1 MHFVW
6 SLLAAKSASLYPS
19 PRAPAR
25 TIVEFCGII
34 KSNAHSDC
42 GESIMS
48 QRARPLVAE
57 RQREIV
63 RLLQEIGTL
72 RIGELTDRF
81 DVSDETIRRD
91 LAVLEEQGLLTRAYG
106 GAFAEGVHDE
116 TSYRRRMRQNHGE
129 KERLGRV
136 AAAMV
141 RDGSTI
147 IIDSGT
153 TMRHLATHL
162 KAKRDLVVI
171 TNGINHVDALLANQT
186 LTLVV
191 TGGVVRR
198 ATLGAAGELAV
209 ATLETL
215 RADHTF
221 IATHGFSADAGLTYP
236 SFEEV
241 AVKRAMIAAGEEV
254 TLLADG
260 SKCGRVSMVRVA
272 PLDKLNRIIT
282 SPPIP
287 DGEREKIEELGID
300 LVVVGEDEG
309 SELGGPSASGNGD
322 FVR

>member
-1 MHFVW
+1 MNE
-6 SLLAAKSASLYPS
+6 LLYGQHDVIPEIPPLSTKTYPHHIERLA
-19 PRAPAR
+19 RAPDRGLA
-25 TIVEFCGII
+25 ECGII

-116 TSYRRRMRQNHGE
+116 TSYQRRMRQNHGE

-147 IIDSGT
+147 IIDSEV
-153 TMRHLATHL
+153 RL
-162 KAKRDLVVI
+162 KFGSFAPVRPKI
-171 TNGINHVDALLANQT
+171 TSLPDA
-186 LTLVV
+186 
-191 TGGVVRR
+191 
-198 ATLGAAGELAV
+198 GAA
-209 ATLETL
+209 T
-215 RADHTF
+215 
-221 IATHGFSADAGLTYP
+221 
-236 SFEEV
+236 EV
-241 AVKRAMIAAGEEV
+241 
-254 TLLADG
+254 
-260 SKCGRVSMVRVA
+260 
-272 PLDKLNRIIT
+272 
-282 SPPIP
+282 
-287 DGEREKIEELGID
+287 
-300 LVVVGEDEG
+300 
-309 SELGGPSASGNGD
+309 
-322 FVR
+322 